1 MSIRFKNKRIM
12 QDKQEKQ
19 RTLKQNNALHL
30 MFDQLAE
37 ELNDMGAYIP
47 KVIKMEAQWDGDRVK
62 ELIWREVQKSA
73 TGKVSTTM
81 LTTKEI
87 DEIFG
92 IIHLAFAN
100 KGIEIPPFPSVET
113 LMMEMRTNEIHHVT

>member
-1 MSIRFKNKRIM
+1 M

-37 ELNDMGAYIP
+37 ELNDIGAYIP
-47 KVIKMEAQWDGDRVK
+47 RVIKMEAQWDGDRVK
-62 ELIWREVQKSA
+62 ELIWREVQKRA

-113 LMMEMRTNEIHHVT
+113 LMMEMRTK

>member
-1 MSIRFKNKRIM
+1 M
-12 QDKQEKQ
+12 QDKQDKQ

-47 KVIKMEAQWDGDRVK
+47 KVIKMEAQWDGERVK

-87 DEIFG
+87 DEIFE
-92 IIHLAFAN
+92 IIHQAFAN

-113 LMMEMRTNEIHHVT
+113 LMMKMRTK